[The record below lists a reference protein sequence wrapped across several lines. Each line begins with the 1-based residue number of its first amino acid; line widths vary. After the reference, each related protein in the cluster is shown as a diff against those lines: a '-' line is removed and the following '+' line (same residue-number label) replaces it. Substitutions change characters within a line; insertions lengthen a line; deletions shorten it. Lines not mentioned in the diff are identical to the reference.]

1 MAVARRWAYPRRP
14 LRILWTKAI
23 WHPHTAQESAAMRA
37 AHLSNAAEDC
47 AGRKAGA
54 HWRRRLPP
62 RRARTHCSVGQASR
76 VWGIAPTPSGGASGR
91 FGEKCEP
98 RRPRTEKPLIG
109 ATWAGP
115 TRDRT
120 RTNAPATKHNSDG
133 TATQYCMK
141 CCADSGGVARA
152 SCALACG
159 LSADRPRA
167 AETSDRKR
175 STWRVGRADHGA
187 ARHL

>member
-14 LRILWTKAI
+14 LRILWTQAI

-37 AHLSNAAEDC
+37 AHLSNAVEDC

-91 FGEKCEP
+91 SGEKSEP
-98 RRPRTEKPLIG
+98 RRPRTEKPLLG
-109 ATWAGP
+109 ATSAGP
-115 TRDRT
+115 TRVRT
-120 RTNAPATKHNSDG
+120 RTNAPATKNNSDG
-133 TATQYCMK
+133 TATASRHRTGTGDTVHVGWFTPTRDREARRCTKRAIEQY
-141 CCADSGGVARA
+141 S
-152 SCALACG
+152 
-159 LSADRPRA
+159 RPN
-167 AETSDRKR
+167 
-175 STWRVGRADHGA
+175 
-187 ARHL
+187 